1 MGGGQCATLAS
12 SSFLTNHMETTNT
25 AEVQQQE
32 SRLHFLDY
40 WRIIR
45 IRKTVILAVFLLV
58 VITATLVTFILPEA
72 FSSTARIR
80 VEREGSD
87 IQELGGMPVAASYDP
102 YFIQTEF
109 EVIRSQQILER
120 VIEEL
125 NLNEEWGRRYA
136 GGQTLKTTE
145 TIRFLLRQINLKPVR
160 NTSLIEIEVFS
171 ENPQEAA
178 DLANAIAQAYTA
190 YRLDLSRNLALGG
203 IKELTL
209 QWEEMVNNVN
219 EAQTEVDRLREE
231 LGVIDPFAMGTASG
245 GSVDVQIVQQIQG
258 QILQKDA
265 EYVLR
270 KTQVE
275 KLKQLSPDQ
284 LRDAIQTITGS
295 DPELSSLISD
305 WNLSGQHLIALQ
317 KDYTPENP
325 AFQNAKERADDLQKR
340 IDLRVAGIMIA
351 LETQVDSAKASVDSL
366 RAQLETAKK
375 DDARSATASRP
386 YYRAKQNLETI
397 IVLRDVLRSKIYQEK
412 IDLSL
417 PKTAMVQILDYA
429 TASLKAVKPNKFL
442 NIVLGVVVGLVVGVG
457 LAFFIEYLDTSVKTI
472 DDVERSLQS
481 PVLGIIPQDAGI
493 MLSEGPDN
501 PNAEAYRVLR
511 TNLLFSR
518 KDDRLNSVCVVSAG
532 AGEGKSTTLLNLATI
547 FAQAGDRVLVID
559 SDLRRPTLHKI
570 LGLSNST
577 GLTSY
582 LLKQNTLEEVI
593 QTTKL
598 PTMDFM
604 PSGKLPSSS
613 MSILSSTPMKALIGE
628 VKQRY
633 DYVFLDSPPIM
644 GVSDAS
650 VLASEVDL
658 AIQVIQYRRYP
669 QPMNVRAKQ
678 MIEKVG
684 GNLVGIVLNNINL
697 SQAAGYYSDYYQ
709 SYYYRP
715 EEAEGDE
722 HPTAEAEAKPE
733 IKSKF

>member
-1 MGGGQCATLAS
+1 
-12 SSFLTNHMETTNT
+12 MESTNT
-25 AEVQQQE
+25 AATTQQE

-58 VITATLVTFILPEA
+58 VTTATLVTFILPEA
-72 FSSTARIR
+72 FASTARIKI
-80 VEREGSD
+80 EREGSD
-87 IQELGGMPVAASYDP
+87 IQEMTGMPTVSSYDP

-109 EVIRSQQILER
+109 EVIQSQKILDR
-120 VIEEL
+120 VIEGMDL
-125 NLNEEWGRRYA
+125 NRVWGDRYA
-136 GGQTLKTTE
+136 GGQQLKSDETLR
-145 TIRFLLRQINLKPVR
+145 ILQGQINLKPVR

-171 ENPQEAA
+171 ENPDEAA
-178 DLANAIAQAYTA
+178 NLANAIAVA
-190 YRLDLSRNLALGG
+190 YRDYRLEKSRELALGG
-203 IKELTL
+203 IKELEK
-209 QWEEMVNNVN
+209 QWEELNRRVND
-219 EAQTEVDRLREE
+219 AQAQVDSLREK
-231 LGVIDPFAMGTASG
+231 LGVVDPFAMGTVSG
-245 GSVDVQIVQQIQG
+245 GSIDVQMVQQIQG
-258 QILQKDA
+258 QIIMLEGEHARQKA
-265 EYVLR
+265 EIENL
-270 KTQVE
+270 KTLDQE
-275 KLKQLSPDQ
+275 Q
-284 LRDAIQTITGS
+284 LRDAIQTVAGA
-295 DPELSSLISD
+295 DQELSGWISD
-305 WNLSGQHLIALQ
+305 WGLAEQRLIALQ

-325 AFQNAKERADDLQKR
+325 VYLNAQQMANDLQER
-340 IDLRVAGIMIA
+340 IDSRIKGILNGLATRMSATQASIDTLR
-351 LETQVDSAKASVDSL
+351 S
-366 RAQLETAKK
+366 QLEDLKTL
-375 DDARSATASRP
+375 DAQKATASRP
-386 YYRAKQNLETI
+386 YYQAKRDLETI
-397 IVLRDVLRSKIYQEK
+397 IRMRDIVEVRIAQEK
-412 IDLSL
+412 IDVSL
-417 PKTAMVQILDYA
+417 PKTSMVQIVDDA
-429 TASLKAVKPNKFL
+429 VPRLKAVKPNKVL
-442 NIVLGVVVGLVVGVG
+442 NIILGVVVGLVVGVG

-472 DDVERSLQS
+472 DDVERSLGC
-481 PVLGIIPQDAGI
+481 PVLGIIPQDVGI
-493 MLSEGPDN
+493 MAVDGPES

-518 KDDRLNSVCVVSAG
+518 KDDRLNTVCVVSAG

-582 LLKQNTLEEVI
+582 LLKQNALEEVI
-593 QTTKL
+593 LRTKL
-598 PTMDFM
+598 PTLDFM

-613 MSILSSTPMKALIGE
+613 MGILSSTQMQALIGE

-650 VLASEVDL
+650 ILASEVDL
-658 AIQVIQYRRYP
+658 ALQVIQYRRYP

-709 SYYYRP
+709 SYYYQSD
-715 EEAEGDE
+715 ESAEQ
-722 HPTAEAEAKPE
+722 PAAKTGEDSQPE

>member
-1 MGGGQCATLAS
+1 MCDTDLL
-12 SSFLTNHMETTNT
+12 FFCIDYMEPTNT
-25 AEVQQQE
+25 AAESQQE

-72 FSSTARIR
+72 FASTARIKI
-80 VEREGSD
+80 EREGSD
-87 IQELGGMPVAASYDP
+87 IPELGSLQTVASYDP

-109 EVIRSQQILER
+109 EVIQSEVILDR
-120 VIEEL
+120 VIEALDL
-125 NLNEEWGRRYA
+125 NAQWGKRYT
-136 GGQTLKTTE
+136 GGQPLKTHE
-145 TIRFLLRQINLKPVR
+145 TRRILQGMINLKPVR
-160 NTSLIEIEVFS
+160 NTSLIEIQVYS
-171 ENPQEAA
+171 EKPEEAA
-178 DLANAIAQAYTA
+178 TLANAIAEAYKN
-190 YRLDLSRNLALGG
+190 YRLEQSRELALGG
-203 IKELTL
+203 IKELEV
-209 QWEEMVNNVN
+209 QWQEMSERVND
-219 EAQTEVDRLREE
+219 AQAEVDRLREE
-231 LGVIDPFAMGTASG
+231 LGVVDPFAMGTASG

-258 QILQKDA
+258 QIIQLEA
-265 EYVLR
+265 EYVRQKTQLDNLR
-270 KTQVE
+270 K
-275 KLKQLSPDQ
+275 LDPAQ
-284 LRDAIQTITGS
+284 LRDAIQTVAGS
-295 DPELSSLISD
+295 DPELSNLISD
-305 WNLSGQHLIALQ
+305 WNLAEQRLLALQ

-325 AFQNAKERADDLQKR
+325 NYQNAKAMADDLRTR
-340 IDLRVAGIMIA
+340 INARVVGIMIG
-351 LETQVDSAKASVDSL
+351 LENQVASAKASVDSL
-366 RAQLETAKK
+366 RTQLENARKQ
-375 DDARSATASRP
+375 DAQKATASRP

-397 IVLRDVLRSKIYQEK
+397 IVLRDVLERKIYQEK
-412 IDLSL
+412 IDVSL
-417 PKTAMVQILDYA
+417 PKTAMVQIVDRA
-429 TASLKAVKPNKFL
+429 EPSLKAVKPNKPL
-442 NIVLGVVVGLVVGVG
+442 NIILGVVVGLVVGVG

-472 DDVERSLQS
+472 DDVERTLQA
-481 PVLGIIPQDAGI
+481 PVLGIIPQDVGI
-493 MLSEGPDN
+493 MVAEGPES

-518 KDDRLNSVCVVSAG
+518 KDDRLNTVCVVSAG

-559 SDLRRPTLHKI
+559 SDLRRPTLHRI
-570 LGLSNST
+570 LGVSNAT

-582 LLKQNTLEEVI
+582 LLKQNALEEVI

-598 PTMDFM
+598 PTLDFM

-613 MSILSSTPMKALIGE
+613 MGILSSSQMKALIGE

-650 VLASEVDL
+650 ILASEVDL
-658 AIQVIQYRRYP
+658 ALQVIQYRRYP
-669 QPMNVRAKQ
+669 QPMNIRAKQ

-709 SYYYRP
+709 SYYYRS
-715 EEAEGDE
+715 EDAEE
-722 HPTAEAEAKPE
+722 HPVAQAEPKPE